1 MIKIGD
7 ENIDLRGYKPCR
19 EIAKTSSSQVY
30 ISKSPMNK
38 YCCLKLIKRPNT
50 SITEA
55 QFFAS
60 EANALTILNHK
71 SIVPTRDF
79 FFNDKY
85 YGLVNDI
92 KKDGS
97 LQQLLEKRHSLT
109 NEEVQSIVFTI
120 TTAIQ
125 YCHVRNVAH
134 RNIKPSNILI
144 EQDKFFLADF
154 GIRQID
160 VTSHTYNTSIPYR
173 APELLDQIT
182 PEITDQDDSDQSQDE
197 INDPKNEDGNMK
209 IEDTPKTAAAL
220 AEAAKVAV
228 AEQIAAI
235 NTAVKSDSTR
245 IDEKP
250 ADIWSL
256 GVITFEMMTGKLPW
270 TATQPEDLLQQIKR
284 GVFTFPPQVQPLARD
299 LITKMLTTTPHLRI
313 SSHEVLA
320 HPWLSKIKKTS
331 LRAQTGKNIFKD
343 AFTRQSSKNI
353 NLKPNAANFKSTPN
367 GSNAKPTGNRA
378 NIKGHQNLR

>member
-1 MIKIGD
+1 MDD
-7 ENIDLRGYKPCR
+7 EDQSINLNGYKPFR
-19 EIAKTSSSQVY
+19 EIAKTSSSQVF

-38 YCCLKLIKRPNT
+38 FCCLKLIKRPNN
-50 SITEA
+50 SLSEA

-79 FFNDKY
+79 FYNDKY
-85 YGLVNDI
+85 YGLVTEI

-97 LQQLLEKRHSLT
+97 LQRLLEKRHSLT
-109 NEEVQSIVFTI
+109 NEEVQTILYSI

-134 RNIKPSNILI
+134 RNIKPTNILI
-144 EQDKFFLADF
+144 EQDKFFIADF
-154 GIRQID
+154 GIRQVD

-182 PEITDQDDSDQSQDE
+182 PEVSEDQDDSNPESNDQGDSKKLTSDQ
-197 INDPKNEDGNMK
+197 GSSK
-209 IEDTPKTAAAL
+209 ILDTPEAATAI
-220 AEAAKVAV
+220 AEAARAAV

-235 NTAVKSDSTR
+235 NTAVKSDKTR

-256 GVITFEMMTGKLPW
+256 GVIAFEMMTGKLPW
-270 TATQPEDLLQQIKR
+270 TATQPTELLQQIKR

-299 LITKMLTTTPHLRI
+299 LISKMLTTSPQLRI

-320 HPWLSKIKKTS
+320 HPWLSKIKKTN
-331 LRAQTGKNIFKD
+331 LRAQTGKSVFNT
-343 AFTRQSSKNI
+343 AFNHQSSGSKN
-353 NLKPNAANFKSTPN
+353 L
-367 GSNAKPTGNRA
+367 
-378 NIKGHQNLR
+378 NIKSASKRVIQGRQNLR